1 MFFRSSIFLIISLL
15 VVSFLEAI
23 ELPDVSFYGE
33 EISSYYVGPSFAN
46 VDISYDNKSSYET
59 YLEKITI
66 ESESIKESE
75 YNTKKPG
82 FMYSGKFLTGFAS
95 IFVGDKAF
103 RNYIVKKFL
112 SKDYYAVINGY
123 NEYKEK
129 LEDSKYIDEVK
140 LLYSISLKMTG
151 NISQAL
157 ENLIELSKKRNEFAI
172 YAQDNLFNYLY
183 EIRDYDKLLEIK
195 NYIVQ
200 FSPYSLYII
209 LKVLLDK
216 NEFRQII
223 DLINANKIEENVFK
237 QFALIAYYFEG
248 EYANVLQYKDLATKD
263 TIFFVIDA
271 AINMLNIEY
280 GKSLINT
287 LTDNEM
293 INYFR
298 GRLAI
303 LDNNINELE
312 RCTNAL
318 IKDKNK
324 LNLMFL
330 YLQKYFPN
338 IDLAFIDAINFTEMS
353 YKDYVYFYS
362 ALYSL
367 KQKDYL
373 TAASFLQRI
382 TFNPDL
388 ARESNFYLGMAYIN
402 LDKDRAKHYFT
413 RYINDG
419 NNKKKIDTARYFLG
433 NIYLVEGNTNDAL
446 IVTST
451 CEEASCI
458 DLKAR
463 IFINRGDYDKAV
475 ELADR
480 LDSDR
485 RYYYYGVISYNR
497 KEYGKALEY
506 LQKVAKP
513 GVESDKLI
521 MLIYFKLNR
530 IDDAMKVLNRYREL
544 PSFKKEAA
552 DFLFLAGEY
561 ERVLTLTS
569 DERSP
574 YFLLI
579 RAKSLYSLKKYK
591 ESMALFENLLK
602 YKDYLYDT
610 ILSLINI
617 YNKLYKADVYIEK
630 SLALI
635 NKYNF
640 PNKEMLIVELINQ
653 TSEENVNLAI
663 GLINYFLDQFKE
675 SQYLDNIYLARAK
688 VFHNIKKDD
697 QCIRDANYI
706 LKKNPGN
713 VEAQYIQALCYESID
728 KNMAGKVYATLID
741 KEGAY
746 RDIAY
751 KKVVEL
757 SNDKRALLKASKYF
771 NNNNNEFY
779 VMAMIRYLD
788 LEDIDN
794 LGEYEEFINKLKS
807 YKNPKFVSIGYY
819 LYGKLLEGRR
829 QYNKAADSYMKSY
842 YLYEKSDY
850 AKNSLKRAYE
860 IYKKINDSASANKV
874 KKLLK

>member
-248 EYANVLQYKDLATKD
+248 EYSNVLQYKDLATKD

-271 AINMLNIEY
+271 AINMSNIEY

-298 GRLAI
+298 AWR
-303 LDNNINELE
+303 
-312 RCTNAL
+312 
-318 IKDKNK
+318 
-324 LNLMFL
+324 F
-330 YLQKYFPN
+330 
-338 IDLAFIDAINFTEMS
+338 
-353 YKDYVYFYS
+353 
-362 ALYSL
+362 
-367 KQKDYL
+367 
-373 TAASFLQRI
+373 
-382 TFNPDL
+382 L
-388 ARESNFYLGMAYIN
+388 ARE
-402 LDKDRAKHYFT
+402 
-413 RYINDG
+413 
-419 NNKKKIDTARYFLG
+419 
-433 NIYLVEGNTNDAL
+433 
-446 IVTST
+446 
-451 CEEASCI
+451 
-458 DLKAR
+458 
-463 IFINRGDYDKAV
+463 RG
-475 ELADR
+475 
-480 LDSDR
+480 
-485 RYYYYGVISYNR
+485 
-497 KEYGKALEY
+497 
-506 LQKVAKP
+506 
-513 GVESDKLI
+513 
-521 MLIYFKLNR
+521 
-530 IDDAMKVLNRYREL
+530 
-544 PSFKKEAA
+544 AA
-552 DFLFLAGEY
+552 
-561 ERVLTLTS
+561 
-569 DERSP
+569 
-574 YFLLI
+574 
-579 RAKSLYSLKKYK
+579 
-591 ESMALFENLLK
+591 
-602 YKDYLYDT
+602 
-610 ILSLINI
+610 
-617 YNKLYKADVYIEK
+617 
-630 SLALI
+630 
-635 NKYNF
+635 
-640 PNKEMLIVELINQ
+640 
-653 TSEENVNLAI
+653 
-663 GLINYFLDQFKE
+663 
-675 SQYLDNIYLARAK
+675 
-688 VFHNIKKDD
+688 
-697 QCIRDANYI
+697 
-706 LKKNPGN
+706 
-713 VEAQYIQALCYESID
+713 
-728 KNMAGKVYATLID
+728 
-741 KEGAY
+741 
-746 RDIAY
+746 
-751 KKVVEL
+751 
-757 SNDKRALLKASKYF
+757 
-771 NNNNNEFY
+771 
-779 VMAMIRYLD
+779 
-788 LEDIDN
+788 
-794 LGEYEEFINKLKS
+794 
-807 YKNPKFVSIGYY
+807 
-819 LYGKLLEGRR
+819 
-829 QYNKAADSYMKSY
+829 
-842 YLYEKSDY
+842 
-850 AKNSLKRAYE
+850 
-860 IYKKINDSASANKV
+860 
-874 KKLLK
+874 